1 VDCAKCKGR
10 LLCGRLKCPLIEKF
24 KFLKSIRV
32 DRHIDDPTPPS
43 IFVGRIGYPK
53 VYVGPLIALDVD
65 PVYAESP
72 WLWKNIEEVIK
83 LRVSLLRAS
92 KLVRVDLAREPN
104 DFILDIQEAVASI
117 KPVEVEAQ
125 IEKVSKKAE
134 FDDVIQPMGYS
145 AIVEKIKLAENPKIP
160 KKVQKIHSDDIK
172 AVEAIKILH
181 DAGFSTY
188 YLQKIFSAGMLGIK
202 EKRKLVPTRWSITAV
217 HSILGENLKKEIVTY
232 DTISEHYLFNYE
244 HFGNHFEIILSPGT
258 YFFQLFE
265 LWKRKSFWSP
275 KKDWIG
281 YDNEDVRPK
290 SDYSELGGGY
300 YAARLPVLEHLA
312 NIKKQASILVIR
324 EIKPEYYAPLGVWVV
339 EEGVRKALKKKPEIF
354 QTFDEALNVA
364 ASRIKTDL
372 RLWKNKVSK
381 VTQKSLLSF
390 I

>member
-1 VDCAKCKGR
+1 M
-10 LLCGRLKCPLIEKF
+10 LCGRLKCPLIEKF

-43 IFVGRIGYPK
+43 IFVGRVGYPK

-217 HSILGENLKKEIVTY
+217 HSILGCLLYT
-232 DTISEHYLFNYE
+232 
-244 HFGNHFEIILSPGT
+244 SP
-258 YFFQLFE
+258 
-265 LWKRKSFWSP
+265 SP
-275 KKDWIG
+275 RDRG
-281 YDNEDVRPK
+281 
-290 SDYSELGGGY
+290 
-300 YAARLPVLEHLA
+300 
-312 NIKKQASILVIR
+312 
-324 EIKPEYYAPLGVWVV
+324 
-339 EEGVRKALKKKPEIF
+339 
-354 QTFDEALNVA
+354 
-364 ASRIKTDL
+364 
-372 RLWKNKVSK
+372 
-381 VTQKSLLSF
+381 
-390 I
+390 